1 MAAAALSVL
10 AHLGAAVLL
19 YAAGPLSGFSLI
31 DSDPRVIH
39 VTWVHPADVPVR
51 EVPPARNTA
60 RRIDPQT
67 ARPHH
72 PPEIQKVPEP
82 QPQATVRKETA
93 EEPAR
98 PADTGVTAH
107 FTAPLPPAG
116 VPGQANKQVA
126 ALPHGPKT
134 DASPARDKMI
144 VTAKPRYGENARP
157 HYPLSARLRG
167 HEGVVVISAE
177 VLAEGRVG
185 AMKIK
190 ASSGHDSLDR
200 SALEAVKQWKFEPG
214 RRMGHP
220 VAMWVDIPVR
230 YVLADRD

>member
-1 MAAAALSVL
+1 MAAAALSIL

-19 YAAGPLSGFSLI
+19 YAAGPLSGLSRI

-39 VTWVHPADVPVR
+39 VTWVHPADTPVR
-51 EVPPARNTA
+51 EASPARNTE
-60 RRIDPQT
+60 RRSDPQ
-67 ARPHH
+67 AVRLHQ

-82 QPQATVRKETA
+82 QPPAPVRKETA
-93 EEPAR
+93 EEPPR
-98 PADTGVTAH
+98 RADTGVTAH
-107 FTAPLPPAG
+107 FAAPPSPAG
-116 VPGQANKQVA
+116 VRGQANKQVA
-126 ALPHGPKT
+126 ALSHGPKT
-134 DASPARDKMI
+134 DGSSAPDQAA
-144 VTAKPRYGENARP
+144 VAAKPRYGENARP
-157 HYPLSARLRG
+157 YYPLSARLRG

-190 ASSGHDSLDR
+190 ASSGHESLDQ

-214 RRMGHP
+214 KRMGRP

-230 YVLADRD
+230 YVLAGRD

>member
-19 YAAGPLSGFSLI
+19 YAAVPLSAFSLG
-31 DSDPRVIH
+31 DSNPRVIH
-39 VTWVHPADVPVR
+39 VTWVHPADAPVR
-51 EVPPARNTA
+51 EAAPARKA
-60 RRIDPQT
+60 ERRTESQ
-67 ARPHH
+67 ASRLRH
-72 PPEIQKVPEP
+72 PPEAQKVAEP
-82 QPQATVRKETA
+82 QPQAPVRKETT
-93 EEPAR
+93 EESPQH
-98 PADTGVTAH
+98 ADTGVTAH
-107 FTAPLPPAG
+107 FASPPPPAG
-116 VPGQANKQVA
+116 APGHANRQVA
-126 ALPHGPKT
+126 SLSLGLKT
-134 DASPARDKMI
+134 DASAARDKTV

-185 AMKIK
+185 ATKIK

-214 RRMGHP
+214 RRMGRP
-220 VAMWVDIPVR
+220 VKMWVDIPVR
-230 YVLADRD
+230 FLLTADS